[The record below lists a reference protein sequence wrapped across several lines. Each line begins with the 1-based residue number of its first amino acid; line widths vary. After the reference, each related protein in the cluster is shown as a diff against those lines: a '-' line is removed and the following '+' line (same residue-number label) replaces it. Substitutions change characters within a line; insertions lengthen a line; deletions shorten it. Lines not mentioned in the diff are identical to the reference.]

1 MSLFLL
7 LASSTPHWETGKVL
21 VEMADNSEMKWESF
35 WLSFLVWSPRG
46 KNWIEKPLFYCSYIF
61 CLNKNPTNILFILL
75 DTSFVLSYLFLSL
88 VLNLSSFQLF
98 NLIYSRLHLKYVN
111 IIKLITRL
119 KYLRNRSAKYAW
131 EKWQCYG
138 PHSYG
143 WYVVCAGTASA
154 VLLCRVF
161 CKSCKKPILHC
172 NPASFAVCC
181 VLSPH
186 HTSGRYHKTSSSGH
200 AKYWR
205 LPERIEADHF
215 CIIITCTHPVSFESF
230 ASLNRCIKWGSICPG
245 PCPARPVSWR
255 PVNAI
260 SRSSIHQKNASTF
273 V

>member
-1 MSLFLL
+1 M
-7 LASSTPHWETGKVL
+7 
-21 VEMADNSEMKWESF
+21 
-35 WLSFLVWSPRG
+35 
-46 KNWIEKPLFYCSYIF
+46 
-61 CLNKNPTNILFILL
+61 
-75 DTSFVLSYLFLSL
+75 LSYLFLSL

-98 NLIYSRLHLKYVN
+98 NLIYSLLHLKYVN

-131 EKWQCYG
+131 EKWQRYG

-143 WYVVCAGTASA
+143 WYVVCAGA

-172 NPASFAVCC
+172 NPASFAVCS

-186 HTSGRYHKTSSSGH
+186 HTSGRYHKTSSSGQ

-215 CIIITCTHPVSFESF
+215 YIIITCTHPVSFESF

-255 PVNAI
+255 PVNET
-260 SRSSIHQKNASTF
+260 SRSSLHHKKASTRAF
-273 V
+273 FLLKPPISAFTTNN

>member
-1 MSLFLL
+1 MIYWLRSKSLC
-7 LASSTPHWETGKVL
+7 STVPTYFV
-21 VEMADNSEMKWESF
+21 
-35 WLSFLVWSPRG
+35 
-46 KNWIEKPLFYCSYIF
+46 
-61 CLNKNPTNILFILL
+61 LNKNPTNILFILL

-143 WYVVCAGTASA
+143 WYVVCAGTAGA

-186 HTSGRYHKTSSSGH
+186 HTSGPYHKTSSSGQ

-260 SRSSIHQKNASTF
+260 SRNLTMLGKGTYYPFRLSQTIAIAVKILIMTLY
-273 V
+273 